1 MQFYAQ
7 LCESTEAEQSV
18 LRTAPI
24 IAAAL
29 TGKVSRSQYIAFL
42 SHAYHHVRHTVP
54 LLMACGARLPG
65 HMEWLRSAVAHYIEE
80 EIGHQE
86 WILND
91 ISAAGGDADAVRH
104 GQPTL
109 ETELMVAYAY
119 DTVMRGNP
127 VGFFGM
133 VFVLEG
139 TSVQLATQVAKS
151 LQLCL
156 DLPLTSFSYL
166 TSHGILDTE
175 HIDNFR
181 QIVNRLD
188 NADDQAAI
196 VHRAKAFFRLYG
208 DVIRSI
214 PCGAAA

>member
-1 MQFYAQ
+1 MEFYAQ
-7 LCESTEAEQSV
+7 LREATEVDQMY

-24 IAAAL
+24 IVAAL
-29 TGKVSRSQYIAFL
+29 AGEATRAQYIAFL
-42 SHAYHHVRHTVP
+42 AQAYHHVRHTVP
-54 LLMACGARLPG
+54 LLMACGARLPD
-65 HMEWLRSAVAHYIEE
+65 HREWLRSAVAQYIAE

-91 ISAAGGDADAVRH
+91 IAAAGGDAKAVRL

-151 LQLCL
+151 LQLRF
-156 DLPLTSFSYL
+156 DLPPTAFSYL
-166 TSHGILDTE
+166 ISHGTLDLD
-175 HIDNFR
+175 HIETLR
-181 QIVNRLD
+181 HLVNRLD
-188 NADDQAAI
+188 DAVDRAAM
-196 VHRAKAFFRLYG
+196 VHRAKIFFRLYA

-214 PCGAAA
+214 PRGAVA